1 METDDLPV
9 NTPRKKSPHLRS
21 CGAAGLGME
30 GGRFVH
36 AIEKM
41 GDSKQQDMDIW
52 LIYGDIWWCM
62 VIYGD
67 QTYDIDN

>member
-9 NTPRKKSPHLRS
+9 NTPRKKTPHLRS
-21 CGAAGLGME
+21 CGAAELGME
-30 GGRFVH
+30 GGRFFH

-52 LIYGDIWWCM
+52 
-62 VIYGD
+62 
-67 QTYDIDN
+67 